1 MDSGT
6 ISWVLTIVVC
16 GALGWLLASRRP
28 RPAGPLTY
36 VALLVVTVGGY
47 FIGVDTRLVDVGGF
61 TVFLNWA
68 IVSCSVGGCLGF
80 LLRSRKL
87 RRLENA

>member
-6 ISWVLTIVVC
+6 LSLVYTFVVFGGLSWLS
-16 GALGWLLASRRP
+16 ASRRP

-36 VALLVVTVGGY
+36 VGLLVVAVGGY
-47 FIGVDTRLVDVGGF
+47 FVGVDTRLVDVGGV

-68 IVSCSVGGCLGF
+68 IVSCCVGGCLGF

-87 RRLENA
+87 RRFENA